1 MSKRVLITGT
11 RKGLGKQLAEH
22 YLKQGFWV
30 AGCSRR
36 NPSIEHERYKHFRL
50 DVSDEKAVVKMV
62 RSVSREWGGID
73 ILLNNAGIASM
84 NHFLLTPMSTAQ
96 RVFNTNFFGSFL
108 FTREVSKVMMK
119 SKKGR
124 IVNYTTVAVALKLE
138 GEAIY
143 GASKAAVENLTHV
156 TAKELGAFG
165 ITVNSIGPTPVLTDL
180 IKNVPQ
186 DKIQHLIDQQSIK
199 RLGEFEDVLNVIDF
213 FVKDESEFVTGQT
226 IYLGGVN

>member
-1 MSKRVLITGT
+1 MSKRMLITGT

-22 YLKQGFWV
+22 YLDLGYQV

-36 NPSIEHERYKHFRL
+36 EPSIDHENYRHFRL
-50 DVSDEKAVVKMV
+50 DVSDEGAVVKMV
-62 RSVSREWGGID
+62 RTVAKEWGGID

-84 NHFLLTPMSTAQ
+84 NHFMLTPMDTAQ

-119 SKKGR
+119 AKSGR

-156 TAKELGAFG
+156 TAKELGEFG
-165 ITVNSIGPTPVLTDL
+165 ITVNSVGPTPVQTDL
-180 IKNVPQ
+180 IKNVPE

-199 RLGEFEDVLNVIDF
+199 RFGEFKDVLNVIDF
-213 FVKDESEFVTGQT
+213 FIKDESEFVTGQT

>member
-226 IYLGGVN
+226 IYLGGVY